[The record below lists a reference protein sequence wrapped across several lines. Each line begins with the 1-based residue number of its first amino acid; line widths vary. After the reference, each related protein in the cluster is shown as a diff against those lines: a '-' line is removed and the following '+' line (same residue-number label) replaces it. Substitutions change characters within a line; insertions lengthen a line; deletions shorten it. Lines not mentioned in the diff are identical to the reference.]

1 MEYVKSI
8 DEAFKIAE
16 CLTRREIYKTKVSFV
31 CQKCGVKT
39 ETSLR
44 QFKERGK
51 KSLICQKCETKN
63 KFMQKYG
70 VDNVFKAQ
78 EFIEKNII
86 NNLYNCFLSDRGR
99 TFINK

>member
-1 MEYVKSI
+1 MEEIKSI
-8 DEAFKIAE
+8 DEVLKIAE

-51 KSLICQKCETKN
+51 KNLICQKCETKN

-70 VDNVFKAQ
+70 VDNVFKTQ
-78 EFIEKNII
+78 ELIEKNKE
-86 NNLYNCFLSDRGR
+86 NNKKKKK
-99 TFINK
+99 I